1 MKGIQLSV
9 KRLRLDLPAIC
20 TKKTVFF
27 RNKDYSKNHRSQLF
41 VCGLIFTIMTTQDL
55 GKALIVD
62 DEMTN
67 RLILRSLLKKQGYQ
81 TIEAVNGQE
90 AIDLYKSERPSIIF
104 MDVMMPEVDGYEA
117 TVNIKA
123 SAGNRFIPIIFLTAM
138 TDEESLGRCIEA
150 GGDDFMVKPYD
161 KFILQSK
168 IRAMQRISALNQEI
182 QGMYSMIHRE
192 QEIAES
198 VFINAIQ
205 GTNINNPN
213 INSKIRPAGT
223 FSGDMVLSAYSPSRD
238 LFFLIGDFTGHG
250 LSAALGAM
258 PVSEVFHAMTS
269 KGFSPENI
277 LSGINK
283 KLKSLLPVGMF
294 FGVQL
299 VVVSHDLE
307 HALIFNAGMPDLLV
321 VEGTTNKIKKRL
333 KSKGLPL
340 GVIAE
345 IDPKEVVAYVPIK
358 PDDKILMFS
367 DGLTEARNADDEEF
381 GDERLEKAITGAPI
395 GGVYKQIF
403 TALDDFCG
411 GMTQVDDVTLVE
423 LTCVSSLLP
432 KVNASE
438 MHGVIKKSRAK
449 QGEWRMTL
457 NFSGARLRE
466 TNPVP
471 ILVNQIL
478 EMEDLESER
487 QSLFTAITE
496 LYVNALDHGV
506 LGLDSRLKSDPVG
519 FARYFEERE
528 SRLAVLDSGYVV
540 FELAVE
546 QSADMRRI
554 LLRVEDSGK
563 GFDYKNHQRAR
574 DDNTILC
581 GRGILLINDLCESL
595 DYEGQ
600 GNIAKASFQWI
611 TS

>member
-1 MKGIQLSV
+1 
-9 KRLRLDLPAIC
+9 
-20 TKKTVFF
+20 
-27 RNKDYSKNHRSQLF
+27 
-41 VCGLIFTIMTTQDL
+41 MTTQDL
-55 GKALIVD
+55 GTALIVD

-67 RLILRSLLKKQGYQ
+67 RLILKSLLKKQGYE

-90 AIDLYKSERPSIIF
+90 AIDMYLSEQPSIIF

-117 TVNIKA
+117 TQKIKA
-123 SAGNRFIPIIFLTAM
+123 AAGNHFIPVIFLTAM
-138 TDEESLGRCIEA
+138 TDEESLSRCIEA

-161 KFILQSK
+161 KFILQTK
-168 IRAMQRISALNQEI
+168 IHAMQRIASLNKEI

-205 GTNINNPN
+205 GTNITNSN
-213 INSKIRPAGT
+213 INSQIRPAGT
-223 FSGDMVLSAYSPSRD
+223 FSGDMLLSAYSPSRD

-269 KGFSPENI
+269 KGFSAENI

-307 HALIFNAGMPDLLV
+307 HALIFNAGMPDMLIV
-321 VEGTTNKIKKRL
+321 DSKTNRIKKRC
-333 KSKGLPL
+333 KSRGLPL
-340 GVIAE
+340 GITSE
-345 IDPKEVVAYVPIK
+345 INPKEIVEFVPIDAK
-358 PDDKILMFS
+358 DKILMFS

-381 GDERLEKAITGAPI
+381 GEMRLEDAISKAPI
-395 GGVYKQIF
+395 DSVYQQIF
-403 TALDDFCG
+403 ADLDAFCG
-411 GMTQVDDVTLVE
+411 DMVQVDDVTLVE
-423 LTCVSSLLP
+423 LTCEKSILPQVEAGEAHGTVKVSGS
-432 KVNASE
+432 N
-438 MHGVIKKSRAK
+438 
-449 QGEWRMTL
+449 QGEWQMTL
-457 NFSGARLRE
+457 NFNGARLRE

-478 EMEDLESER
+478 EMEELESER

-506 LGLDSRLKSDPVG
+506 LGLDSSLKSDPVG

-528 SRLAVLDSGYVV
+528 TRLATLDSGYVV
-540 FELAVE
+540 FDLAVE
-546 QSADMRRI
+546 QISSGLRRI

-563 GFDYKNHQRAR
+563 GFEYKNHQPASQ
-574 DDNTILC
+574 DEASLC
-581 GRGILLINDLCESL
+581 GRGILLISDLCDSL
-595 DYEGQ
+595 SYEGP
-600 GNIAKASFQWI
+600 GNIANASFQWE
-611 TS
+611 TG